1 MPSGWIFNDACG
13 SSALQSP
20 ASATATQEQIH
31 KCDSSLQS
39 QPVVSVNSLIDLSL
53 EDSMSQFPSVLIENR
68 IHTLKIYHLDQTPL
82 PTSLLHNYYLY
93 NTMNIHGPEKAVKHG
108 EL

>member
-1 MPSGWIFNDACG
+1 MRRACVQEVGVPSGWIFNDSCG

-53 EDSMSQFPSVLIENR
+53 EDSMSQFPSVLIEKP
-68 IHTLKIYHLDQTPL
+68 HPHLEDL
-82 PTSLLHNYYLY
+82 PPRP
-93 NTMNIHGPEKAVKHG
+93 NTTAH
-108 EL
+108 